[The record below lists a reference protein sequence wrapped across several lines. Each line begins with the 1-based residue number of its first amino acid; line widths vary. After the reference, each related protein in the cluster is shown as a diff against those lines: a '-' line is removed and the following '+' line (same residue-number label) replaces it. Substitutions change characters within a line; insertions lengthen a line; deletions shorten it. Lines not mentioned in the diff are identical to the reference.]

1 VTAPL
6 GPTHHDCLCS
16 VWQAGVRCGARRRR
30 CLLKGCPRVF
40 SPLHPFSRY
49 CSEACREAARIWSRR
64 RSAADYRKTEA
75 GREKRRQQSRRYRKR
90 LRQRSIPRLAEAT
103 PLEPSPPGGPLAA
116 PPQAAFATSTR
127 TEPTQ
132 PGMPQLQPTPFEPTS
147 SEPTSSE
154 PTSSEPAPS
163 EPMPVER
170 TPIHL
175 TTREPS
181 PLELTA
187 RQVCCELCEGHHP
200 PGAEK
205 KFSCQ
210 RPGCYEQFVVSTRS
224 PGQKFCSP
232 LCRQALRCVLRREAL
247 WWKRLR
253 ALFRPGPPGR
263 VGCGSRVGCVGES

>member
-1 VTAPL
+1 
-6 GPTHHDCLCS
+6 
-16 VWQAGVRCGARRRR
+16 
-30 CLLKGCPRVF
+30 VF

-147 SEPTSSE
+147 SEP
-154 PTSSEPAPS
+154 APS
-163 EPMPVER
+163 EPTPVEP

-187 RQVCCELCEGHHP
+187 RQVCCEPCEGHHP

-210 RPGCYEQFVVSTRS
+210 RPGCYEQFVVSPRS

-263 VGCGSRVGCVGES
+263 VGCGSRVGCVGKS

>member
-1 VTAPL
+1 L
-6 GPTHHDCLCS
+6 GPTHHDCLCL
-16 VWQAGVRCGARRRR
+16 VWQAGACWGARRRR
-30 CLLKGCPRVF
+30 CLLKGCRRQF
-40 SPLHPFSRY
+40 FPLHPFSRY
-49 CSEACREAARIWSRR
+49 CSTACRRAARIWSRR
-64 RSAADYRKTEA
+64 RAGAEYRKTET
-75 GREKRRQQSRRYRKR
+75 GREKRREQSRRYRER
-90 LRQRSIPRLAEAT
+90 LRSRPCQAGAT
-103 PLEPSPPGGPLAA
+103 PLEPSPPGGSVAA

-132 PGMPQLQPTPFEPTS
+132 PGTPQLQPTPLEPM
-147 SEPTSSE
+147 
-154 PTSSEPAPS
+154 PS
-163 EPMPVER
+163 EPMPVEP
-170 TPIHL
+170 TPIYL

-187 RQVCCELCEGHHP
+187 RQVCCEPCEGHHP

-210 RPGCYEQFVVSTRS
+210 RPGCYEQFVVSPRS

-253 ALFRPGPPGR
+253 VLFRPGPPGR
-263 VGCGSRVGCVGES
+263 VGCGSRVGCVGKS